1 MKTLSQAIA
10 DRGINEAHEVSLLR
24 RRARHA
30 LLRDRTKVYASTP
43 LGGIPWSRRSVH
55 EQNADLMI
63 LKLAGYEGQDLVST
77 AQYVAA
83 WCRLNH
89 LMEC

>member
-30 LLRDRTKVYASTP
+30 QQRDRVKIYASTP
-43 LGGIPWSRRSVH
+43 LGGIPWCRRSVH
-55 EQNADLMI
+55 EKNADLMI
-63 LKLAGYEGQDLVST
+63 LRLAAGEDQLIST

-83 WCRLNH
+83 WCHLNH